1 MRAIGADVAG
11 VRQPVVLCGHSHVPR
26 AMAVPAG
33 PLVVNP
39 GSVGMPAYTADTPRP
54 HAMEAGAPHARYAI
68 LSRVG
73 DAWSVMHIA
82 VPYPWDVAAATA
94 RVNGRPEWARWLA
107 SGLAP

>member
-1 MRAIGADVAG
+1 
-11 VRQPVVLCGHSHVPR
+11 
-26 AMAVPAG
+26 MAVPAG